1 MTIQYRRIWILTTLL
16 VTTLVFGGCASKNK
30 GEEYGKSAQ
39 EWYQQIGDSIAKN
52 SLDKADNYFV
62 SLKSEHP
69 QSPLVETATLMVAH
83 AHMDKEEY
91 LLASF
96 FFDEYLKRYGG
107 FGMVE
112 YVEFMKIKASFLGV
126 KKYYRDQKLIMDT
139 IANGEKYLL
148 AYPNSQYA
156 PMVDNMVIRLKMS
169 QYLLNENIASLY
181 DRTGKEEAA
190 KIYREKNS
198 ASPVQMKDIA
208 VPEQGFFKSFFE

>member
-16 VTTLVFGGCASKNK
+16 VATLVFGGCASKFK
-30 GEEYGKSAQ
+30 GEEYGKNDQ

-69 QSPLVETATLMVAH
+69 QSPLIETATIMIAH

-91 LLASF
+91 LLAGYF
-96 FFDEYLKRYGG
+96 YDEYLKRYGN

-112 YVEFMKIKASFLGV
+112 YVEFMKIKASFLGI

-139 IANGEKYLL
+139 IDKGEKYLL
-148 AYPNSQYA
+148 TYPSSQYA

-181 DRTGKEEAA
+181 DRTGKKRAA

-198 ASPVQMKDIA
+198 ASPIQMKDIA
-208 VPEQGFFKSFFE
+208 VPEKGFLMSIFE